1 MSTTNPALDARLP
14 AGEIDDSPLVAAFS
28 SPRGYRI
35 AIALTL
41 ALVIALGAAVLG
53 GSGSDGPAGRL
64 GGDFPAFY
72 GAGRMVLEGDGA
84 NLYDVKAQAATQ
96 LDMMG
101 GTTGEFVYNPYP
113 PHFAALFVPLAALG
127 YRLSYLVWVVALV
140 SMVALAL
147 RMLRPHI
154 RLIDRAYFPVLV
166 ATVSFWPLLRG
177 IIGAQNTALTLVL
190 VVGTWAALRQGRDV
204 IAGAL
209 LAGLTYKPQFAG
221 PLIAL
226 VLLVEVGR
234 HRRWGIVGG
243 LAGAGAA
250 LWGLGALANG
260 WDWVWTW
267 PRAVGDYPSVVAQN
281 DAANELSFIG
291 VARSMWGYH
300 SPVALTIGGLLAVAA
315 LIGLIALWWRR
326 GAMADRHER
335 LSVSA
340 LATTLAVLVL
350 LPPHSMFYD
359 SGLALVGLWWLADR
373 ATAGGGWRGD
383 LAHGRPA
390 VWMVAGV
397 WAWGF
402 VHLLAVTGAVTPLL
416 MMVVAVAAAVGCQ
429 AWQISTAST
438 VRLTASDAS
447 PMEARGSLRGGA
459 G

>member
-1 MSTTNPALDARLP
+1 MSTTPPALDERAP
-14 AGEIDDSPLVAAFS
+14 DSEIVDSPLVGALS
-28 SPRGYRI
+28 SPRAYRI

-84 NLYDVKAQAATQ
+84 NLYDVQAQATAQ
-96 LDMMG
+96 GDMMG
-101 GTTGEFVYNPYP
+101 GTTDEFVYNPYP
-113 PHFAALFVPLAALG
+113 PHLAALFVPLAALS

-147 RMLRPHI
+147 RLLRPHI
-154 RLIDRAYFPVLV
+154 RVIDRAYFPVVV
-166 ATVSFWPLLRG
+166 ATVTFWPLLRG
-177 IIGAQNTALTLVL
+177 IIGGQNTALTMVL
-190 VVGTWAALRQGRDV
+190 VVGSWSALRQGRDV
-204 IAGAL
+204 LAGAL

-260 WDWVWTW
+260 WDWVWSW
-267 PRAVGDYPSVVAQN
+267 PKAVGSYPSVVAQN
-281 DAANELSFIG
+281 DAANELSFVG
-291 VARSMWGYH
+291 VARSIWGYN
-300 SPVALTIGGLLAVAA
+300 SPVALTIGGLLALAA
-315 LIGLIALWWRR
+315 LIGLTSLWWRR
-326 GAMADRHER
+326 GALPDRLDR
-335 LSVSA
+335 LNVSA

-359 SGLALVGLWWLADR
+359 SGLALIGLWWLADR
-373 ATAGGGWRGD
+373 ATAAHGWRGD
-383 LAHGRPA
+383 LAAGRPA
-390 VWMVAGV
+390 VWMVAVV

-402 VHLLAVTGAVTPLL
+402 VHLLAATGAVTPLL
-416 MMVVAVAAAVGCQ
+416 AMIVVVAGIVGWQ
-429 AWQISTAST
+429 AWQNASAAT
-438 VRLTASDAS
+438 VSQN
-447 PMEARGSLRGGA
+447 AR
-459 G
+459 